1 MISRALIFLLSATA
15 MLRAADFND
24 LVLQQVRSMPQGGGY
39 ATTTGA
45 HTALRSAA
53 RIDSGAVR
61 LQPAKAMPSYCSGAT
76 YLVFLKTLGAAQRGG
91 KAPLTPETWELLLPE
106 PMADGQGIWGRWN
119 ANGPGTARLFHE
131 AGLGRNFTE
140 FSDAKP
146 GDFMKIFWTD
156 AVGSNERGHSVVY
169 LGTET
174 MDGVEHVRFW
184 SSNKPGGYGE
194 KIGGAQQDRSRA
206 FLKAGASRTA
216 GNCHPSEKGRLSR
229 QPALPEIEFPGGN
242 GDVRGFEVDLIE
254 PLEPP
259 GFPRRELPVRPVRL
273 RELPG
278 HSGRS

>member
-1 MISRALIFLLSATA
+1 MISRALIFLLSTTA

-39 ATTTGA
+39 ATTTSA

-140 FSDAKP
+140 FSEAKP

-169 LGTET
+169 LGTE
-174 MDGVEHVRFW
+174 MVDGVENVRFW

-194 KIGGAQQDRSRA
+194 KSVARSKIARA
-206 FLKAGASRTA
+206 LFSRLEHPERLATVILPKNDAYLASL
-216 GNCHPSEKGRLSR
+216 LSR
-229 QPALPEIEFPGGN
+229 KSSF
-242 GDVRGFEVDLIE
+242 
-254 PLEPP
+254 
-259 GFPRRELPVRPVRL
+259 REAM
-273 RELPG
+273 EM
-278 HSGRS
+278 SGVSK